1 MYVYTTVTY
10 DINGQRM
17 FDNINK
23 EIGNYLAQNKDLV
36 SEVKRSKIRE
46 LYQIL
51 LFNVHNATQ

>member
-23 EIGNYLAQNKDLV
+23 EIGNYLA
-36 SEVKRSKIRE
+36 
-46 LYQIL
+46 
-51 LFNVHNATQ
+51 